1 MIVVAARI
9 ILYVL
14 SRRWRAA
21 CLQPSDL
28 QCLFFVACES
38 KRLQASGFAA
48 GDCRQMLLYVYRC
61 FERARLR
68 LKSPLVDKKSLESK
82 CYSPSLEHRLSD
94 ESCRSPQ
101 TSCILQHWEL
111 SRY

>member
-1 MIVVAARI
+1 MVVYCGDGVPRCDLAF
-9 ILYVL
+9 
-14 SRRWRAA
+14 AA
-21 CLQPSDL
+21 CSDL
-28 QCLFFVACES
+28 QCSFFVARES